1 MVTSENK
8 SNFLIYSHYLKRGW
22 LFGRLRDDSDFQYR
36 SFRDYVPLLFLVM
49 VIYVGMARLIERLLR
64 GGDSARGSYR
74 QVGGGSAQEGGPRPG
89 RYPFLI
95 FWTAVIVLALHGTN
109 TIKLL
114 ACCGINYAIAKGL
127 AGTPLA
133 TPLIWIFNI
142 ATLFA
147 VHYYDGFE
155 LSHMHSAF
163 NILVRIMTH
172 RHVAHNVPL
181 INFLFWQDG
190 FKGLLPRWQI
200 NYNITMLRLVSF
212 ALDYHWAKKASTT
225 SATANGAIKGDLDSR
240 ARSATSH
247 PLSEYTFLN
256 YILYVLYPPLFVA
269 GPIMT
274 FNDFYSQLQR
284 PLTIPGRVL
293 VSYAIRFAVC
303 LLTMEFILHYMYVN
317 AMKEAEAWYGNTPLQ
332 LSLIGFWNL
341 IIVWLKVSLE
351 PRR

>member
-181 INFLFWQDG
+181 INFLF
-190 FKGLLPRWQI
+190 
-200 NYNITMLRLVSF
+200 
-212 ALDYHWAKKASTT
+212 
-225 SATANGAIKGDLDSR
+225 
-240 ARSATSH
+240 
-247 PLSEYTFLN
+247 
-256 YILYVLYPPLFVA
+256 
-269 GPIMT
+269 
-274 FNDFYSQLQR
+274 
-284 PLTIPGRVL
+284 
-293 VSYAIRFAVC
+293 
-303 LLTMEFILHYMYVN
+303 
-317 AMKEAEAWYGNTPLQ
+317 
-332 LSLIGFWNL
+332 
-341 IIVWLKVSLE
+341 
-351 PRR
+351 